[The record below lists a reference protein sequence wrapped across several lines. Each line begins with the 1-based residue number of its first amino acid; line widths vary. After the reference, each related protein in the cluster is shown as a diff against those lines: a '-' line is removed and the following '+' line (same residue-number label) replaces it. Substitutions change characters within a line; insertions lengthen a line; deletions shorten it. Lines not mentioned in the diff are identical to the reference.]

1 MVALRR
7 RWRLGLVATIVGGAL
22 GVSGVL
28 AAAGVR
34 DWVILATGAAITP
47 LMSGIALIS
56 RERWSR
62 AAERQDELAVAV
74 ADGSVADADG
84 RLYRVRDF
92 PDPIRLGVHPA
103 ASLPGTTGRRGA
115 GRIPPYVPRDI
126 DGGLRQRL
134 ITAGFVLVA
143 GDATAGKS
151 RSAYEAVCA
160 TVPDHLLL
168 APASREALPAAVARM
183 AREHRCVLWLDNLER
198 FLGTGGLTR
207 TGIARL
213 LAGAGHHRLIVATL
227 RAGEMERYADLSAD
241 PDEMR
246 RQLAREVRETLE
258 QADLVTLTRL
268 ASSAERVR
276 AELFADDPR
285 IADALAHADVYG
297 LAEYLAAG
305 PELLRIWEAAWDAGS
320 SPRGAALV
328 AAAVDCSRA
337 GLTRPAPQALL
348 EDLHTGYLLRRGGDR
363 LQPEPLDAAW
373 AWATQPRSATA
384 ALLEGTAH
392 SGYIVFDYLVDAV
405 QRQMTADDHIPPH
418 ALSLMLAHADPA
430 EAETIGW
437 TAIRQSHFPTAFQAF
452 DHACAS
458 LTASLGAEHP
468 ETLGSRRSLACARYA
483 MGWFAEAEADLR
495 GVVRLCEHVLGSAHR
510 QTLASRNDLAYVLA
524 DLGKLTE
531 AESELRS
538 ILINAGTDDELRLA
552 VREGIAVTY
561 SRADRHAEA
570 DAEFRALIEDT
581 AAVCGPDHLNML
593 TRRCYRGRSLAGL
606 GRLAESE
613 AEQRAVLDAL
623 LRTAGP
629 EHYVTLQSRNNL
641 GDVLWSLGRL
651 AEAETEFSAVL
662 EIRTRVLGSE
672 HPATIGGYAALA
684 AIRAELGRHAEA
696 ESDYRQLAMTCTR
709 VLGSQDRS
717 TLRIR
722 RELADLLAV
731 TGRIAVAREQLA
743 AVLQA
748 QEATLGKDHPDT
760 SATRRSL
767 ESLKPPTAKP

>member
-1 MVALRR
+1 
-7 RWRLGLVATIVGGAL
+7 
-22 GVSGVL
+22 
-28 AAAGVR
+28 
-34 DWVILATGAAITP
+34 
-47 LMSGIALIS
+47 MSGIALIL

-103 ASLPGTTGRRGA
+103 ASLPGTTGGRAG

-134 ITAGFVLVA
+134 AAAGFVLVT

-151 RSAYEAVCA
+151 RSAYEALCA
-160 TVPDHLLL
+160 AVPDHLLL
-168 APASREALPAAVARM
+168 APANREALPAAVARM
-183 AREHRCVLWLDNLER
+183 ARERRCVLWLDNLER
-198 FLGTGGLTR
+198 FLGPGGLTR

-213 LAGAGHHRLIVATL
+213 LTGAGHHRLIVATL
-227 RAGEMERYADLSAD
+227 RAGEMERYADRYAD

-268 ASSAERVR
+268 ASSAERAR

-285 IADALAHADVYG
+285 IADALAHADAYG

-305 PELLRIWEAAWDAGS
+305 PELLRTWEAAWDTGS

-328 AAAVDCSRA
+328 AAAVDCRRA
-337 GLTRPAPQALL
+337 GLTRPAPRALL
-348 EDLHTGYLLRRGGDR
+348 EDLHPGYLLRRGGDR

-392 SGYIVFDYLVDAV
+392 GGYVVFDYLVDAV
-405 QRQMTADDHIPPH
+405 QRQVTADDLVPPQ

-437 TAIRQSHFPTAFQAF
+437 TAIRQSHPSTAFQAF
-452 DHACAS
+452 TQARAS
-458 LTASLGAEHP
+458 LTASLDPEHSD
-468 ETLGSRRSLACARYA
+468 TLSSRRGLAFSLYA
-483 MGWFAEAEADLR
+483 MGRFAEAEADLR
-495 GVVRLCEHVLGSAHR
+495 GIARLCEHVLGPAHR

-538 ILINAGTDDELRLA
+538 ILTNAGTDDELRLA
-552 VREGIAVTY
+552 IREGIAVTY
-561 SRADRHAEA
+561 TYAGRHAEA
-570 DAEFRALIEDT
+570 EAEFRALIEDT
-581 AAVCGPDHLNML
+581 SAACGPDHLHTL
-593 TRRCYRGRSLAGL
+593 TRRCYRGLALTGL

-629 EHYVTLQSRNNL
+629 EHYVTLQSRSNL
-641 GDVLWSLGRL
+641 GNVLWSLGRL
-651 AEAETEFSAVL
+651 AEAEAELSAVL
-662 EIRTRVLGSE
+662 EVRTRVLGSG

-696 ESDYRQLAMTCTR
+696 ESDYRQLAMTYTR
-709 VLGSQDRS
+709 VLGAQDRS
-717 TLRIR
+717 TFRIR
-722 RELADLLAV
+722 RELADLLAA
-731 TGRIAVAREQLA
+731 TGRTAEAMEQLT

-748 QEATLGKDHPDT
+748 QEATLGKDDPDT
-760 SATRRSL
+760 SATRQSL
-767 ESLKPPTAKP
+767 ESLKPATPKP